1 MLSAVIDFSLQNRF
15 LVLTLVLLMAVGGV
29 YSALTIPIDAVPD
42 MTNVQVQV
50 ITKAGSL
57 SPLEVERYVTY
68 PVEQTMNGLPRVQ
81 EIRSVSKFGLSVVT
95 IVFLEGT
102 DIYRSRQLVSERLGD
117 ARERVLQGYGSPSL
131 GVLTTALGEVLQ
143 FEVRGEGYTPM
154 ELRTMLEW
162 EIAPQMRQ
170 VPGVTEINVHGGFYK
185 TFEVTID
192 PDRLSAHGV
201 ALGEMFDAL
210 ARNNS
215 STGGGYVVH
224 FGEQRFIRGRGLLK
238 DVSDIERVV
247 IRQDNQGVPLL
258 VQDVATVSI
267 EPMTRKA
274 PSRETAG
281 AKP

>member
-1 MLSAVIDFSLQNRF
+1 MRCYPSLIDFSLQNRF
-15 LVLTLVLLMAVGGV
+15 LVLTLVLLMAVGGI
-29 YSALTIPIDAVPD
+29 YSAVTIPIDAVPD

-95 IVFLEGT
+95 IVFQEGT

-117 ARERVLQGYGSPSL
+117 ARERVIQGYGSPSL

-170 VPGVTEINVHGGFYK
+170 VAGVTEINVHGGFYK

-192 PDRLSAHGV
+192 PDRIVGPWGGLRGNV
-201 ALGEMFDAL
+201 RR
-210 ARNNS
+210 ARS
-215 STGGGYVVH
+215 QQFQHWRRLRRPFWRATLH
-224 FGEQRFIRGRGLLK
+224 PRAGLLK
-238 DVSDIERVV
+238 DVSAIERVV
-247 IRQDNQGVPLL
+247 IRR
-258 VQDVATVSI
+258 T
-267 EPMTRKA
+267 TRAFRCWCKTW
-274 PSRETAG
+274 PRCRSNR
-281 AKP
+281 